1 MMEGLGKSAMGMMEG
16 AMPGV
21 ANLMKKE
28 TIRGLRMSGGYGTQN
43 GFHLA
48 FYPDN
53 VSIGCDEVVAE
64 MHDYTVNTDGAAV
77 TITIPIQPKPVV
89 FSLRSDGRLVG
100 PGIVSMTGQVQVGIQ
115 YGTRTWSDGHTEP
128 ISRPVYETQ
137 TRRCST
143 TLPSTGSVGDG
154 TLSGGVAEMTSLLF
168 GNADKNQKMEV
179 PVGLRIAGEWGS
191 QSATDFEFRPEGVV
205 VGCREATVIRPYTVQ
220 VGAGGVSIN
229 VQNGSAPFSLSYT
242 RDGRI
247 TGSGPMRVDGRV
259 VTGTNG
265 EGGITYAP
273 RTATCTL
280 GPLSPAPP
288 Q

>member
-1 MMEGLGKSAMGMMEG
+1 
-16 AMPGV
+16 
-21 ANLMKKE
+21 
-28 TIRGLRMSGGYGTQN
+28 
-43 GFHLA
+43 
-48 FYPDN
+48 
-53 VSIGCDEVVAE
+53 
-64 MHDYTVNTDGAAV
+64 
-77 TITIPIQPKPVV
+77 
-89 FSLRSDGRLVG
+89 
-100 PGIVSMTGQVQVGIQ
+100 MTGQVQVGVQ
-115 YGTRTWSDGHTEP
+115 YGTRTYSDGRTEP
-128 ISRPVYETQ
+128 ISRPVFDTQ
-137 TRRCST
+137 TRRCNT
-143 TLPSTGSVGDG
+143 TLAATGSTGDG
-154 TLSGGVAEMTSLLF
+154 TITGGVVEMTSLLL
-168 GNADKNQKMEV
+168 GNADKNGKLEV

-191 QSATDFEFRPEGVV
+191 QSAIDLEFRPEGVV
-205 VGCREATVIRPYTVQ
+205 VGCREATIIRPYTVQ
-220 VGAGGVSIN
+220 VGASGVAIN